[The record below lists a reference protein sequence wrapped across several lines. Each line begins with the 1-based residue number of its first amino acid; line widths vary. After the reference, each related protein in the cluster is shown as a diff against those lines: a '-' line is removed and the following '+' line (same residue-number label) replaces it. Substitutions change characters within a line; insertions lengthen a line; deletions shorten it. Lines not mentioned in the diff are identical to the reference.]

1 MDGINMKF
9 IENLNKKAE
18 NTQTNEEFKGHT
30 GDAAKR
36 AGMILDDND
45 IEQISGGRETSFTPY
60 RFNDRLM

>member
-1 MDGINMKF
+1 MKL
-9 IENLNKKAE
+9 IENLKKKAE

-45 IEQISGGRETSFTPY
+45 MEQISGGETSFTPY
-60 RFNDRLM
+60 RFENRLM

>member
-1 MDGINMKF
+1 MKL
-9 IENLNKKAE
+9 IENLKKKAE

-45 IEQISGGRETSFTPY
+45 MEQISGGGSFTPY
-60 RFNDRLM
+60 RFDNRLM